1 MRKINFRGK
10 RIEDDKWIYGYYWY
24 VEEHYANPIKNKI
37 HFIKSKNNGIDYKID
52 VYTLG
57 QYTGLI
63 DINGKEIFE
72 GDIVKCKKMSNEH
85 IVVVEWATLLAG
97 YHLRY
102 LDKYTY
108 LCELCFAEDVEVIGN
123 RYDNPELV
131 GGKIK

>member
-1 MRKINFRGK
+1 MREIEFRA
-10 RIEDDKWIYGYYWY
+10 RDIETDKFVYGSYIDHL
-24 VEEHYANPIKNKI
+24 EIIKNE
-37 HFIKSKNNGIDYKID
+37 HDTFDID

-72 GDIVKCKKMSNEH
+72 GDIVKCKKRGNEH

-102 LDKYTY
+102 LDKHTY
-108 LCELCFAEDVEVIGN
+108 LCELCFAEDIEVIGN
-123 RYDNPELV
+123 IYDNSELLE
-131 GGKIK
+131 G